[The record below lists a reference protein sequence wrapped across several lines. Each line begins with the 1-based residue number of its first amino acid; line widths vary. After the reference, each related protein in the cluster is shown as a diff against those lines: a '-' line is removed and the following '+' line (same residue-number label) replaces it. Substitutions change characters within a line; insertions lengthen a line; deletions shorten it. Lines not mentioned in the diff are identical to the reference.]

1 MSHEINKIAIVGAGP
16 VGLLVA
22 ILISRLGIPVDLVD
36 VGEGVDMR
44 PRGAAY
50 GPSAVRV
57 LRRAGVLDQIRA
69 NGIELNHFCW
79 RKVSGEWITGL
90 KDCFDETY
98 TDRFAILPVDKLSML
113 LYENLKKYPTAKVYW
128 EHNFTG
134 LTQDAE
140 QVTISTEHKGQT
152 KTFTA
157 DFLVACDGGRSGV
170 RRALFGRRFPGH
182 TWEHQIVAT
191 NVRVETTMMEK
202 YGWSDIFWMIDPEY
216 WCVVAK
222 IEASPDVW
230 RVSYGE
236 PGHLD
241 EKELR
246 ARCAGKLA
254 KILPGD
260 PQPGDYELERFSPF
274 KLQQRCAE
282 KMTVGRVTLAGDAAH
297 ICNPIGG
304 YGLTSGIAD
313 IGSLVDCFQGIHEG
327 RASINIL
334 NKYDQSRREK
344 YYTVTDAL
352 STANLKR
359 LFLPGDDALM
369 LDPGLQQIAEA
380 ARNPVTAKAYFQASD
395 NLSVDMTQFW
405 DIKPIQENGTTAIH
419 A

>member
-1 MSHEINKIAIVGAGP
+1 MSHKINKIAIVGAGP
-16 VGLLVA
+16 VGLLAA
-22 ILISRLGIPVDLVD
+22 ILISRLGVPVDLLD
-36 VGEGVDMR
+36 VGEGVDLR

-50 GPSAVRV
+50 GPSAVRG

-69 NGIELNHFCW
+69 KGIELCW

-113 LYENLKKYPTAKVYW
+113 LYEDLKKYPTAKVFW

-140 QVTISTEHKGQT
+140 QVIISTEHNGQT

-157 DFLVACDGGRSGV
+157 DFLVGCNGGQSGV

-191 NVRVETTMMEK
+191 NVRVETAMMEN
-202 YGWSDIFWMIDPEY
+202 YGWSDISWMIDPEY
-216 WCVVAK
+216 WFVEAK
-222 IEASPDVW
+222 IEADPGVW

-297 ICNPIGG
+297 IYNPMGG

-327 RASINIL
+327 LATINIL
-334 NKYDQSRREK
+334 NKYDQKRREK
-344 YYTVTDAL
+344 YYT
-352 STANLKR
+352 
-359 LFLPGDDALM
+359 
-369 LDPGLQQIAEA
+369 IAEA
-380 ARNPVTAKAYFQASD
+380 ARNPVTAKAYFQAPD
-395 NLSVDMTQFW
+395 DLSVDMTQW
-405 DIKPIQENGTTAIH
+405 I
-419 A
+419 